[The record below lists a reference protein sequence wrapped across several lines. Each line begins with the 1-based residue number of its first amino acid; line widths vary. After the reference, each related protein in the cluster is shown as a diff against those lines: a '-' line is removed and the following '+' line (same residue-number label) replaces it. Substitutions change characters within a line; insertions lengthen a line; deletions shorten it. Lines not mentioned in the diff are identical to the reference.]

1 MTNRSTGYTR
11 THNARVLGA
20 IIAASA
26 GAAASAPSF
35 AIAEAM
41 STICRE
47 VGETVLCEWYR
58 GVGGHPFAIGLLPP
72 ADQVLTGSRSI
83 IGFINGLFPLSTHEA
98 FDDGSGGSRILA
110 EIQAGAIPGT
120 GANPP
125 PMAHIDLR
133 TRATGVVGAALGN
146 GSPMTPTPLARGVA
160 FTSRAY
166 VASVANF
173 VGSANSFSPNEQG
186 VYAAMLTMCDP
197 STQSQIPGGGLPG
210 LADTIVFS
218 YSVVGDWEGEGF
230 TARVCDSMASQFG
243 ITVIGPTG
251 DSGAGP
257 FPPQQPELAF
267 RTVGSPAVAFNVI
280 SVGGQESAEL
290 LAALSGPG
298 GADGPDG
305 GGGPGGVF
313 FFEYNNIWTESGR
326 GRGDTRLWRQTDL
339 TQPSGYA
346 VERDSRFAVDI
357 VAPAMALRLPTAE
370 GDAIY
375 SRAERVPDPPTSGD
389 LGSQSTA
396 FAAGL
401 VGGACA
407 LLQDGFRALRDGAP
421 EAFPQFQGVRRL
433 HNTVVRAILMNSA
446 EKSQLW
452 TNQGNQGTGNAQ
464 RELFTQQAL
473 DTSEGAGR
481 LDLHNLYKQFQGR
494 IASGILAE
502 QAATMDSEIT
512 STAFALVRDPGS
524 IGNPGA
530 LASNGFDPPFGP
542 VGGGGEPPIGGPGGP
557 GPQLPQGP
565 FGGSPNLR
573 PGPGLDPR
581 IPRPPGE
588 VRIDFAIPVE
598 AIGWDHGRLGLGF
611 LDYEMIQPFIG
622 GRDKFTATLI
632 WNRLE
637 RFQIPNIFSGQT
649 LNISA
654 AETALELE
662 NLELEFWISDGSG
675 TPGLRYAASE
685 ARRQNIEHIFIEQG
699 LPPARGLIRVRWNGQ
714 LYDVRGAQPFSDVEF
729 GLAWR
734 LDDNPLPNLPGQNIV
749 FLPGDITG
757 DGAVNFQDLGEVLR
771 YIGTTNPNGDTNGD
785 GVVNFQDLNII
796 LSNFGRT
803 LPAPGTPGQ
812 A

>member
-1 MTNRSTGYTR
+1 MTNRSARITR
-11 THNARVLGA
+11 TQSSRLAGA
-20 IIAASA
+20 LIAASA

-47 VGETVLCEWYR
+47 VGDTVVCEWYR
-58 GVGGHPFAIGLLPP
+58 GVGGHPQAIGLLPP
-72 ADQVLTGSRSI
+72 ADQVITGSRSI
-83 IGFINGLFPLSTHEA
+83 IGFINGLFPLSSHEA
-98 FDDGSGGSRILA
+98 FDDGNGGSRVLA

-120 GANPP
+120 GANPA
-125 PMAHIDLR
+125 PMSHVDIR
-133 TRATGVVGAALGN
+133 TRATGVLGAAIGN
-146 GSPMTPTPLARGVA
+146 GSPQTPTPLARGVA
-160 FTSRAY
+160 FTARAY
-166 VASVANF
+166 TASVANF
-173 VGSANSFSPNEQG
+173 VGSASSFSPNEQG
-186 VYAAMLTMCDP
+186 IYAAMLTMCDP
-197 STQSQIPGGGLPG
+197 VTQAQIPGGGLPG
-210 LADTIVFS
+210 LADTIVFG

-243 ITVIGPTG
+243 ITVIGPTS

-267 RTVGSPAVAFNVI
+267 RTVGSPATAFNVI

-298 GADGPDG
+298 GADGAG
-305 GGGPGGVF
+305 GGGGGVF
-313 FFEYNNIWTESGR
+313 FFEYNNIWSQSGR
-326 GRGDTRLWRQTDL
+326 GRADTRLWRQQDL
-339 TQPSGYA
+339 TQPSGFA
-346 VERDSRFAVDI
+346 VERDSRLAVDL

-370 GDAIY
+370 GDAVY

-407 LLQDGFRALRDGAP
+407 LIQDAFKALRDGAP
-421 EAFPQFQGVRRL
+421 TQFPQFQGMTRL
-433 HNTVVRAILMNSA
+433 HNTAVRAILLNGTD
-446 EKSQLW
+446 KSQLW

-473 DTSEGAGR
+473 DTAEGTGR
-481 LDLHNLYKQFQGR
+481 LDLHNLYRQFQGR

-502 QAATMDSEIT
+502 QAATMDSELT
-512 STAFALVRDPGS
+512 STLFAMTRDPGS
-524 IGNPGA
+524 IGNPSG
-530 LASNGFDPPFGP
+530 LVTGGFDPPFGI
-542 VGGGGEPPIGGPGGP
+542 GGGGGDPPIGGGGGP
-557 GPQLPQGP
+557 GIPFPTGP
-565 FGGSPNLR
+565 FGGNPELR
-573 PGPGLDPR
+573 PRPSDDPR
-581 IPRPPGE
+581 IPRPPNE
-588 VRIDFAIPVE
+588 VRITQAIPVE
-598 AIGWDHGRLGLGF
+598 SIGWDMGRLGLGF
-611 LDYEMIQPFIG
+611 LDYEIIQPFIG
-622 GRDKFTATLI
+622 GRDRFTATLT

-637 RFQIPNIFSGQT
+637 RFQIPNIFAGQT
-649 LNISA
+649 LNINS

-685 ARRQNIEHIFIEQG
+685 ARRQTIEHIFIEQG
-699 LPPARGLIRVRWNGQ
+699 LPPARGLLRVRWNGQ
-714 LYDVRGAQPFSDVEF
+714 LYDVKGGQPFSDVVF

-734 LDDNPLPNLPGQNIV
+734 LDENPLPNLPGQNIV

-757 DGAVNFQDLGEVLR
+757 DGEVNFQDLGNVLR
-771 YIGTTNPNGDTNGD
+771 YLGSSNPGGDANGD
-785 GVVNFQDLNII
+785 GIVNFEDLNII